1 MINLFKNGMPVS
13 KYSLIERSEELL
25 RLAKSGDEN
34 IFAILEL
41 SKRMTDDCKDKIT
54 VAFIDNFICD
64 VRHRDEKLSR
74 GDLSRLIDYIRCL

>member
-1 MINLFKNGMPVS
+1 MPVS
-13 KYSLIERSEELL
+13 KSSLIERSEELL

-34 IFAILEL
+34 IFAILAL
-41 SKRMTDDCKDKIT
+41 SKRMTDDCKDKIR

-64 VRHRDEKLSR
+64 VRYRDEKLSR